1 MMKKASIFR
10 FGSALCVAAITG
22 LLTACGG
29 SGGQQQAG
37 SMPAQVETMKIAL
50 STANLESSYPATIK
64 GKKDIEIRPQVSG
77 FITKVCVDE
86 GQTVRKGQVLF
97 TIDQVQLEAS
107 VRAAE
112 AAVVSAKSNVA
123 TAQLTADNKKA
134 LHEKNIISD
143 YEYKTAM
150 LSLEAAKAS
159 LNQANQQLINA
170 RKNLSYA
177 SVTAPCDGVV
187 GSIPNREGSLASPS
201 SAQPLTTVSD
211 ISEVYAYFSL
221 TEKDVLKLTQNGA
234 RTLAQAIASMP
245 EVYLE
250 LSDGSRYALTGRVS
264 TVSGVLDQS
273 TGSASVRALFKN
285 TNGMLRSGSTGNI
298 LIPEPSKDV
307 VMIPQKATYEIQ
319 DMKYVYIVG
328 DSSKATPR
336 NIKVSPVNDGKN
348 YIVTEGLNVGEEIV
362 TEGVGTV
369 VKTGV
374 IVMPKGAQA
383 AAAQQGAQAAAA
395 QKK

>member
-374 IVMPKGAQA
+374 VVMPKGAQA